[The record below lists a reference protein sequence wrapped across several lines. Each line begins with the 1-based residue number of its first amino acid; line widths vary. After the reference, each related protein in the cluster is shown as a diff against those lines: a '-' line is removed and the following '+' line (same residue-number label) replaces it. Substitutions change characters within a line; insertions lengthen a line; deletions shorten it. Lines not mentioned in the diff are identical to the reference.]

1 MYNFMEIEKEQLNSY
16 NMDSKGHIFQTS
28 YWADVKE
35 EWDAKFFG
43 GYDDNGNIVLTC
55 VILIRKIPY
64 INKSMGYIPRGF
76 QCDYSNKKLVTEF
89 TDFMRKYGKKN
100 NIAFISIDPDI
111 HLHENEELND
121 FGNEV
126 KDMLIDIGYKNKN
139 TKNFEN
145 IQPNYV
151 FRLYFDMKKELSER
165 KKDIFDAFSKKTN
178 YNIKIAEKRG
188 LTVEVYDKE
197 NITDDI
203 IDIFHK
209 KMLITGQ
216 RDKFITRNRDYF
228 KKMIEKI
235 YPYCRLYMVK
245 YNYDLDSNRIRSN
258 LNTQLKNMSKLK
270 NRKNNIVDTLE
281 ITSDKDEIKKN
292 NKKLLDLEKR
302 IADSERQ
309 IEGFNQR
316 LQSIAE
322 YKEKTDVY
330 IAGAIYLY
338 YGGKGWY
345 SYGASDNELR
355 DTMPNYLMQWKM
367 IEDTMDL
374 DCYMY
379 DFRGV
384 SGDLDS
390 NNPLYGLYKFKKGFN
405 GDFVEF
411 IGEFD
416 LVINSFVYKLFRFV
430 LPRFK
435 RIRSRLKNKSK

>member
-1 MYNFMEIEKEQLNSY
+1 MYSFKEIEKEQLNSY
-16 NMDSKGHIFQTS
+16 TTNKKGHIFQTS
-28 YWADVKE
+28 YWADVKN
-35 EWDAKFFG
+35 EWKAKFFG
-43 GYDDNGNIVLTC
+43 GYNDNGDIMLTC

-64 INKSMGYIPRGF
+64 INQYMGYIPRGF
-76 QCDYSNKKLVTEF
+76 NCDYSNNILVSEFTEF
-89 TDFMRKYGKKN
+89 MRSYAKKN
-100 NIAFISIDPDI
+100 RIAFISIDPDI
-111 HLHENEELND
+111 HINENEELNHN
-121 FGNEV
+121 GNEV
-126 KDMLIDIGYKNKN
+126 KNMLIDMGYKHKN

-145 IQPNYV
+145 IQPNFV
-151 FRLYFDMKKELSER
+151 FRLYFDMTNELKER
-165 KKDIFDAFSKKTN
+165 KKVVFDNFSKKTK

-188 LTVEVYDKE
+188 LTVEVYDKD
-197 NITDDI
+197 NITDEI

-216 RDKFITRNRDYF
+216 RDNFITRQRDYF
-228 KKMIEKI
+228 KNMIERI
-235 YPYCRLYMVK
+235 YPFCRLYMVK
-245 YNYDLDSNRIRSN
+245 YNYNLDSSRIESN
-258 LNTQLKNMSKLK
+258 IDQQEKNKKKLENKK
-270 NRKNNIVDTLE
+270 NDFVAILGTE
-281 ITSDKDEIKKN
+281 IDEEEREKN
-292 NKKLLDLEKR
+292 NKKLIDIEKR
-302 IADSERQ
+302 IADCHRQ
-309 IEGFNQR
+309 LKGFRQR
-316 LQSIAE
+316 LESIAK
-322 YKEKTDVY
+322 YKSENNVY

-367 IEDTMDL
+367 IEDTIDL

-416 LVINSFVYKLFRFV
+416 LVINSFIYRLFRFA

-435 RIRSRLKNKSK
+435 RIRSKLKNKKN